1 MNQERMINMSVLYTA
16 SATVTGGREGH
27 VQTPDSVLDL
37 QLSMPKELGGRG
49 GNGTNPE
56 QLFAAGYASCF
67 DSALQ
72 LVIGRKKLREVTA
85 TKVTAH
91 VSLLKDESDNG
102 YKLGVKLQV
111 TVDGVGQEEASELV
125 AAAHAVC
132 PYSKATRGNIDV
144 ETN

>member
-1 MNQERMINMSVLYTA
+1 MSVLYTA
-16 SATVTGGREGH
+16 SATVTGGREGQ

-91 VSLLKDESDNG
+91 VSLLKDEADNG

-111 TVDGVGQEEASELV
+111 AVDGVGQEEASELV

>member
-1 MNQERMINMSVLYTA
+1 MSVLYTA
-16 SATVTGGREGH
+16 SATVTGGREGQ

-72 LVIGRKKLREVTA
+72 LVIGRKKLRDVTA

-91 VSLLKDESDNG
+91 VSLLKDEADNG

-111 TVDGVGQEEASELV
+111 TIDGVGQEEASELV

>member
-1 MNQERMINMSVLYTA
+1 MKQEGMINMSVLYTA
-16 SATVTGGREGH
+16 SATVTGGREGQ

-91 VSLLKDESDNG
+91 VSLLKDEADNG

>member
-1 MNQERMINMSVLYTA
+1 MINMSVLYTA
-16 SATVTGGREGH
+16 SATVTGGREGQ

-91 VSLLKDESDNG
+91 VSLLKDEADNG

>member
-1 MNQERMINMSVLYTA
+1 MSVLYTA
-16 SATVTGGREGH
+16 SATVTGGREGQ

-91 VSLLKDESDNG
+91 VSLLKDEADNG